1 MDTMTQV
8 VNISVPIA
16 AVFSLGVVAALFLW
30 LRKREI
36 GTERMREVA
45 QYIHEGANV
54 FLRREILTIAPF
66 VAGLALLLYIAMPA
80 GQKWQIALGFIVGAS
95 FSMLSIYIGMNAA
108 TQANVRT
115 TNAARSSAAQALLI
129 AFRGGGIMG
138 LTIVSLNLLGIFVL
152 SLIFGLNPTQ
162 PQNVHLLVGFG
173 FGASFSALFA
183 QLGGGIF
190 TKGAD
195 IAADLVG
202 KVEQGIPED
211 DPRNAAVIAD
221 QVGDNVGDVAGRGAD
236 LFESGSDNL
245 IGTMIVALTFV
256 GAPFNYGWT
265 VVLFP
270 LLSRAIGAIG
280 AALGVL
286 AVRGSEKRNPIV
298 SMNIGFAVTGI
309 FSVIS
314 FYFLGVYVL
323 GDIRLFY
330 CLTLGLLTALVVSLL
345 VQFYTGINLRPV
357 TEIAKGGLSGVAI
370 NLIYGFA
377 WGMESA
383 VILKILVAV
392 VNVIAFYIMGG
403 GLPGILGITA
413 ATLGITEMKGII
425 MAADAFGPIADN
437 ASGIAEMSGLGADV
451 RRAGDVLD
459 AAGNI
464 AKAITKAYGMSCAL
478 MTSVVILFAYILSA
492 TELAGAHSSD
502 LVTFVTFGGVD
513 PEGAAMGIVRGLNM
527 AHPMNIAALMI
538 GSTIPFLF
546 TSQAMKAVG
555 RTAFRMVDEVRRQFR
570 EIPGLVT
577 GEATPEYDKCV
588 DIGTRHS
595 LREMVAPTMVGV
607 IFPIA
612 VGFLMGPWPLA
623 FYLIGVKVIGATL
636 AIFMFNAGGAWDNA
650 KKYVEEGHF
659 GGKGSD
665 AHKAGVI
672 GDTFGDPLKDTA
684 GPSLHILI
692 KLQNILAITLLP
704 LFYTYGLEWR

>member
-1 MDTMTQV
+1 M
-8 VNISVPIA
+8 
-16 AVFSLGVVAALFLW
+16 
-30 LRKREI
+30 
-36 GTERMREVA
+36 
-45 QYIHEGANV
+45 
-54 FLRREILTIAPF
+54 
-66 VAGLALLLYIAMPA
+66 LA
-80 GQKWQIALGFIVGAS
+80 
-95 FSMLSIYIGMNAA
+95 IYIGMNAA
-108 TQANVRT
+108 TRANVRT
-115 TNAARSSAAQALLI
+115 TSAARSSAAQAVMI
-129 AFRGGGIMG
+129 AFRGGGAMG
-138 LTIVSLNLLGIFVL
+138 LSIVALNLLGIFVL
-152 SLIFGLNPTQ
+152 FLIFGVS
-162 PQNVHLLVGFG
+162 PQHPENVHLLVGFG

-245 IGTMIVALTFV
+245 IGTMIVSLTFI
-256 GAPFNYGWT
+256 PTYGWT

-270 LLSRAIGAIG
+270 LLSRAIGAVG
-280 AALGVL
+280 AVLGVL
-286 AVRGSEKRNPIV
+286 AVRGTEKRNPIV
-298 SMNIGFAVTGI
+298 SMNIGFLVTAL

-314 FYFLGVYVL
+314 FFFLGYYVL
-323 GDIRLFY
+323 HDIRLFY
-330 CLTLGLLTALVVSLL
+330 CLTLGLVTAVVVSLL
-345 VQFYTGINLRPV
+345 VQFYTGISQRPV
-357 TEIAKGGLSGVAI
+357 KEIAEGGLSGVAI

-403 GLPGILGITA
+403 GLPGVLGITA

-437 ASGIAEMSGLGADV
+437 ASGIAEMAGLGPQV

-464 AKAITKAYGMSCAL
+464 TKAITKGYSMSCAL
-478 MTSVVILFAYILSA
+478 MTSVVILFAYLLSA
-492 TELAGAHSSD
+492 AELVGAHSGD
-502 LVTFVTFGGVD
+502 LVSFVTFGGAD
-513 PEGAAMGIVRGLNM
+513 PEGVMLEIVRGLNM
-527 AHPMNIAALMI
+527 AHPLNIAALMI

-546 TSQAMKAVG
+546 TAQTMKAVG

-570 EIPGLVT
+570 EIPGILT
-577 GEATPEYDKCV
+577 GEATPEYSKCV
-588 DIGTRHS
+588 DIGTAHA
-595 LREMVAPTMVGV
+595 LREMVAPTLVGV
-607 IFPIA
+607 AFPVA
-612 VGFLMGPWPLA
+612 VGFLMGPWALV

-659 GGKGSD
+659 GGKGSS
-665 AHKAGVI
+665 AHEAGVI
-672 GDTFGDPLKDTA
+672 GDTFGDPLKDTT

-692 KLQNILAITLLP
+692 KLQNILGITLLP
-704 LFYTYGLEWR
+704 LFYAYHIHWG

>member
-1 MDTMTQV
+1 VDLTQLA
-8 VNISVPIA
+8 NISVPVTTIFTL
-16 AVFSLGVVAALFLW
+16 AVVVILYLW
-30 LRKREI
+30 LRKQDA
-36 GTERMREVA
+36 GTDRMQEVA
-45 QYIHEGANV
+45 HFIQIGANA
-54 FLRREILTIAPF
+54 FLRREFLTIAPF
-66 VAGLALLLYIAMPA
+66 VVLLALLLLVAMPE
-80 GQKWQIALGFIVGAS
+80 GNWQIALGFIVGAAL
-95 FSMLSIYIGMNAA
+95 SMLAVYIGMNAA
-108 TQANVRT
+108 VRANVRT
-115 TNAARSSAAQALLI
+115 TSAARSSAAGALMV
-129 AFRGGGIMG
+129 AFRGGGVMG
-138 LTIVSLNLLGIFVL
+138 LAIVALNLMGIFAL
-152 SLIFGLNPTQ
+152 SHLFGVSPAH
-162 PQNVHLLVGFG
+162 PENVHMLVGFG

-245 IGTMIVALTFV
+245 IGTMIVGITFI
-256 GAPFNYGWT
+256 PTYGW
-265 VVLFP
+265 VAVLFP
-270 LLSRAIGAIG
+270 LLSRAIGAVG
-280 AALGVL
+280 AVLGVL
-286 AVRGSEKRNPIV
+286 AVRGTDKRNPIV
-298 SMNIGFAVTGI
+298 SMNIGFLVTAL
-309 FSVIS
+309 FSVAS
-314 FYFLGVYVL
+314 FYILSVYVMH
-323 GDIRLFY
+323 DIRLVY
-330 CLTLGLLTALVVSLL
+330 CLTLGLITAVLVSLL
-345 VQFYTGINLRPV
+345 VQFYTGITQRPV
-357 TEIAKGGLSGVAI
+357 KEIAKGGMSGVAI

-383 VILKILVAV
+383 VILKVLVAV

-437 ASGIAEMSGLGADV
+437 ASGIAEMAGLGPQV

-464 AKAITKAYGMSCAL
+464 AKAITKGYGMSCAL
-478 MTSVVILFAYILSA
+478 MTSVVILFAYLLSA
-492 TELAGAHSSD
+492 AELVGAGSES
-502 LVTFVTFGGVD
+502 LVSLVTFGGPD
-513 PEGAAMGIVRGLNM
+513 PEGTALQIVRGLNL
-527 AHPMNIAALMI
+527 AHPLNLAALMI

-546 TSQAMKAVG
+546 SSQAMKAVG

-570 EIPGLVT
+570 EIPGLLT
-577 GEATPEYDKCV
+577 GQATPEYSRCV
-588 DIGTRHS
+588 DIGTRHA
-595 LREMVAPTMVGV
+595 LREMVAPTLVGV
-607 IFPIA
+607 AFPVA
-612 VGFLMGPWPLA
+612 VGFLMGPWALA

-659 GGKGSD
+659 GGKGSEP
-665 AHKAGVI
+665 HKAGVI

-692 KLQNILAITLLP
+692 KLQNILGITLLP
-704 LFYTYGLEWR
+704 LFYTYGLTWR

>member
-1 MDTMTQV
+1 MSLLEFVD
-8 VNISVPIA
+8 ISVPLA
-16 AVFSLGVVAALFLW
+16 SVFSLAVVVALYLW
-30 LRKREI
+30 LRKQEA
-36 GTERMREVA
+36 GTQRMKEVA
-45 QYIHEGANV
+45 SFIQVGANA
-54 FLRREILTIAPF
+54 FLRREFLTIAPF
-66 VAGLALLLYIAMPA
+66 VVILALLLFVTMPE
-80 GQKWQIALGFIVGAS
+80 GSWQIALGFVLGAA
-95 FSMLSIYIGMNAA
+95 FSMLAVYIGMNAA
-108 TQANVRT
+108 TRANVRT
-115 TNAARSSAAQALLI
+115 TNASRFSAAKALLI

-138 LTIVSLNLLGIFVL
+138 LTIVTLNLLGIFL
-152 SLIFGLNPTQ
+152 LFLLFGVNKENPH
-162 PQNVHLLVGFG
+162 NVHLLVGFG

-245 IGTMIVALTFV
+245 IATMIVALTFMSD
-256 GAPFNYGWT
+256 PRYGWP

-280 AALGVL
+280 AVLGVL

-298 SMNIGFAVTGI
+298 SMNVGFLVTGL
-309 FSVIS
+309 FSVVS

-323 GDIRLFY
+323 HEIRLFY
-330 CLTLGLLTALVVSLL
+330 CLTLGLVTAVLIALL
-345 VQFYTGINLRPV
+345 VQFYTGITKRPV
-357 TEIAKGGLSGVAI
+357 QEIAKGGLSGVAI

-377 WGMESA
+377 WGMEST
-383 VILKILVAV
+383 VVMLILVAV
-392 VNVIAFYIMGG
+392 VNVIAFYVMGG

-413 ATLGITEMKGII
+413 ATLGLTEMKGII

-437 ASGIAEMSGLGADV
+437 SSGIAEMAGLGSEV

-464 AKAITKAYGMSCAL
+464 AKAITKGYGMSAAL
-478 MTSVVILFAYILSA
+478 MTSVVILFAYLLSA
-492 TELAGAHSSD
+492 AERVGTEGESLASVIA
-502 LVTFVTFGGVD
+502 LGGYA
-513 PEGAAMGIVRGLNM
+513 PEGMALDIVRGLNLV
-527 AHPMNIAALMI
+527 HPLNIAALMI
-538 GSTIPFLF
+538 GATVPFLF
-546 TSQAMKAVG
+546 SSQAMKAVG

-570 EIPGLVT
+570 EIAGLLA
-577 GEATPEYDKCV
+577 GEATPEYSKCV
-588 DIGTRHS
+588 DIGTSHA
-595 LREMVAPTMVGV
+595 LREMVAPTLIGV
-607 IFPIA
+607 AFPIA
-612 VGFLMGPWPLA
+612 VGFLMGPWALA
-623 FYLIGVKVIGATL
+623 FYLVGVKIIGATL

-650 KKYVEEGHF
+650 KKYVEDGHF
-659 GGKGSD
+659 GGKGSE
-665 AHKAGVI
+665 AHAAGVI

-692 KLQNILAITLLP
+692 KMQNILAITLLP
-704 LFYTYGLEWR
+704 LFYTYHIRWG

>member
-1 MDTMTQV
+1 MDLDLV
-8 VNISVPIA
+8 VSIAVPA
-16 AVFSLGVVAALFLW
+16 AGILALGVVAALYVW
-30 LRKREI
+30 LRKQDA
-36 GTERMREVA
+36 GTEQMKQIA
-45 QYIHEGANV
+45 GFILEGANA
-54 FLRREILTIAPF
+54 FLRREFMTIAPF
-66 VAGLALLLYIAMPA
+66 VLVLAVLLLVAMPE
-80 GQKWQIALGFIVGAS
+80 GKWQIASGFVFGAAC
-95 FSMLSIYIGMNAA
+95 SMLAVFIGMNAA
-108 TQANVRT
+108 ARANVRT
-115 TNAARSSAAQALLI
+115 TAAARFSAARALVI

-138 LTIVSLNLLGIFVL
+138 LTIVALNLLGISAL
-152 SLIFGLNPTQ
+152 ALLFGVSPEH

-173 FGASFSALFA
+173 FGASFAALFA

-211 DPRNAAVIAD
+211 DPRNAAVISD

-245 IGTMIVALTFV
+245 IGTMIVSLTFI
-256 GAPFNYGWT
+256 PTYGWP

-270 LLSRAIGAIG
+270 LLSRAIGAVG
-280 AALGVL
+280 AVLGVL
-286 AVRGSEKRNPIV
+286 AVRGAEKRNPIV
-298 SMNIGFAVTGI
+298 SMNLGYLVTGV
-309 FSVIS
+309 FSIIS
-314 FYFLGVYVL
+314 FYVLAVYVL
-323 GDIRLFY
+323 HDIRLFY
-330 CLTLGLLTALVVSLL
+330 CLTIGLLAAVAVSFL
-345 VQFYTGINLRPV
+345 VQFYTGITMRPV
-357 TEIAKGGLSGVAI
+357 KQIAEGGVSGVAI

-383 VILKILVAV
+383 VILKILIAV
-392 VNVIAFYIMGG
+392 VNVAAFYIMGG

-437 ASGIAEMSGLGADV
+437 ASGIAEMAGLGAEV

-464 AKAITKAYGMSCAL
+464 AKAITKGYSMSTAL
-478 MTSVVILFAYILSA
+478 MTSVVILFAYLLSA
-492 TELAGAHSSD
+492 AELVGASGADLAGV
-502 LVTFVTFGGVD
+502 VTFSGGNL
-513 PEGAAMGIVRGLNM
+513 EGVALEIVRGLNL
-527 AHPMNIAALMI
+527 AHPLNLAALMI

-570 EIPGLVT
+570 EIPGLLA
-577 GEATPEYDKCV
+577 GKATPEYSRCV
-588 DIGTRHS
+588 DIGTRQA
-595 LREMVAPTMVGV
+595 LLEMVAPTMVGV
-607 IFPIA
+607 LFPVA
-612 VGFLMGPWPLA
+612 VGFLMGPWSLA
-623 FYLIGVKVIGATL
+623 FYLIGVKIIGATL

-659 GGKGSD
+659 GGKGSEP
-665 AHKAGVI
+665 HKAGVI

-692 KLQNILAITLLP
+692 KMQNILAITLLP
-704 LFYTYGLEWR
+704 LFYVYHLPWN